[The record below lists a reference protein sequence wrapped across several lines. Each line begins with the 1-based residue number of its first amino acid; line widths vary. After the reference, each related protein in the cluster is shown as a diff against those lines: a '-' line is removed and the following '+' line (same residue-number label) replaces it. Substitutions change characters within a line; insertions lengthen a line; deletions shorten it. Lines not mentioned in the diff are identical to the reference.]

1 MKQRLRRV
9 VVTLGVACSIVA
21 GAASIQ
27 LAAMYTAAAAP
38 PSVPPVSIESLR
50 AQLTAEQE
58 RSAALQGQLDEL
70 IDLTGQLSG
79 AVDTTQSQISTDG
92 LTASQLR
99 ARLGAAQAKLATVTT
114 LLKQAQARLAAL
126 QQTLADAGKQPPGGA
141 PAPPL
146 GAPPM
151 SAMTLTLSL
160 VGGGVNVDWSSCAD
174 SAFIGYAVVRST
186 DHEIHFPPEDA
197 DREIARVSSSST
209 TSMVDGAAPSGTIA
223 YQVFCL
229 VTRDG
234 ETKWVAKTPLRTI
247 TVP

>member
-9 VVTLGVACSIVA
+9 IVTLGVACSIAA

-38 PSVPPVSIESLR
+38 PSVPPVSIDSLR

-58 RSAALQGQLDEL
+58 RSAALQGQLNEL

-99 ARLGAAQAKLATVTT
+99 QRLGAAQAKLTSMTA
-114 LLKQAQARLAAL
+114 LLKQAQARLVAL
-126 QQTLADAGKQPPGGA
+126 QQALAQGGVNPPPAAAAAAPPPGGGG
-141 PAPPL
+141 P
-146 GAPPM
+146 
-151 SAMTLTLSL
+151 MTLTLSH
-160 VGGGVNVDWSSCAD
+160 VAGGIKVEWSSC
-174 SAFIGYAVVRST
+174 SVSGFVGYAVVRAT
-186 DHEIHFPPEDA
+186 DHEIHFPPEDV
-197 DREIARVSSSST
+197 DREIARISSPST

-223 YQVFCL
+223 YQVYCL
-229 VTRDG
+229 GTKDG
-234 ETKWVAKTPLRTI
+234 QTKWVVKTPLRTI

>member
-9 VVTLGVACSIVA
+9 VVTLGVASSVVA

-27 LAAMYTAAAAP
+27 LAAMYTAAAVP
-38 PSVPPVSIESLR
+38 PSAPPVSIDSLR

-99 ARLGAAQAKLATVTT
+99 QRLEAAQGKLTSVTA
-114 LLKQAQARLAAL
+114 LLTQAQARLVAL
-126 QQTLADAGKQPPGGA
+126 QGALAQAGVKAPPGGA
-141 PAPPL
+141 GAPAP
-146 GAPPM
+146 GAPPPGM
-151 SAMTLTLSL
+151 SLTLSH
-160 VGGGVNVDWSSCAD
+160 VTGGIKVDWSSCSVAG
-174 SAFIGYAVVRST
+174 FIGYAVVRAT
-186 DHEIHFPPEDA
+186 DHEIHFPPEDV
-197 DREIARVSSSST
+197 DLEIARISSSST
-209 TSMVDGAAPSGTIA
+209 TSIVDGAAPLGTIA

-229 VTRDG
+229 ATKDG
-234 ETKWVAKTPLRTI
+234 HAKWVAKTPLRTI

>member
-9 VVTLGVACSIVA
+9 IVTLGVACSIAA

-38 PSVPPVSIESLR
+38 PSVPPVSIDSLR

-58 RSAALQGQLDEL
+58 RSAALQGQLNEL

-99 ARLGAAQAKLATVTT
+99 QRLGAAQAKLTSMTA
-114 LLKQAQARLAAL
+114 LLKQAQARLVAL
-126 QQTLADAGKQPPGGA
+126 QQALAQGGVNPPPAAAAAAPPPGGGG
-141 PAPPL
+141 P
-146 GAPPM
+146 
-151 SAMTLTLSL
+151 MTLTLSH
-160 VGGGVNVDWSSCAD
+160 VDGGIKVEWSSC
-174 SAFIGYAVVRST
+174 SVSGFVGYAVVRAT
-186 DHEIHFPPEDA
+186 DHEIHFPPEDV
-197 DREIARVSSSST
+197 DREIARISSPST

-223 YQVFCL
+223 YQVYCL
-229 VTRDG
+229 GTKDG
-234 ETKWVAKTPLRTI
+234 QTKWVVKTPLRTI